1 MGSRILAGRYELAG
15 KIGEGGMAVVF
26 KARDRLLN
34 RQVAIKILK
43 PEFTK
48 DVVFIESF
56 RRESQTA
63 AGLVHPNIVNVYD
76 VGKEGNIYY
85 IVMELID
92 GKPLSQIIK
101 EEGPLDPRRAATI
114 TRQVAS
120 ALAAAH
126 KHQLI
131 HRDVKPHNIMLTSE
145 GVAKITDFGIAKAI
159 STGTLVGSQQEA
171 VMGSVHYFSPEQ
183 ARGGYVDEKSDI
195 YALGIVLYEML
206 TGKVPFDGENAVAV
220 AVKHM
225 NEAMVPPSRHNPDI
239 PADLEEI
246 VMRATSKLQINRYK
260 SAEEIITALNFVK
273 YSKPVAGLATES
285 GRSAAGNHSANRAAA
300 EESPTNEEGAAIRQ
314 SGAANG
320 KKKSKSKKKVVFHPE
335 KLAIIILALALAVPA
350 SGMIYKAILGAT
362 APDDV
367 KVPDLV
373 GLTQEEAAEALS
385 PAGLLLDIDMELPSN
400 IYEEGEIM
408 SQTPKAEAVVKP
420 GITIRVNVSKGQVDG
435 AVPSVEGK
443 PLSGAKYILET
454 YGYRTGSVS
463 ETHSDTVPAGIVISQ
478 NPARGTVLANGGSVS
493 LQVSLGPEFG
503 EFEVIDLRGKPL
515 NEATLII
522 ESMGLSLGAI
532 TYVDNPS
539 VEENSVI
546 SHSPGPG
553 TTVTEPIEVDLVV
566 SKADAPVDPANPP
579 VEPEDEQN
587 SVAITLDFSLAD
599 KEEFLLTVNVA
610 DGVFDP
616 RTPINKE
623 PRSRADGTE
632 VISVSGAGR
641 NGVVKIWYDNEL
653 VYDLTVDFLSR
664 EVE

>member
-48 DVVFIESF
+48 DAVFIESF

-101 EEGPLDPRRAATI
+101 EEGSLDPRRAATI

-159 STGTLVGSQQEA
+159 STGTLVGAQQEA

-225 NEAMVPPSRHNPDI
+225 NEAMVPPSKHNPDI

-273 YSKPVAGLATES
+273 YSKPVAGLAAEN
-285 GRSAAGNHSANRAAA
+285 GRNAAAEHSANGSSAS
-300 EESPTNEEGAAIRQ
+300 ETPTSEEGAAIRQ
-314 SGAANG
+314 SGASNG
-320 KKKSKSKKKVVFHPE
+320 KKKSKNKKKIVFHPE

-350 SGMIYKAILGAT
+350 SGMIYKAIMGAT

-408 SQTPKAEAVVKP
+408 SQT
-420 GITIRVNVSKGQVDG
+420 
-435 AVPSVEGK
+435 
-443 PLSGAKYILET
+443 
-454 YGYRTGSVS
+454 
-463 ETHSDTVPAGIVISQ
+463 
-478 NPARGTVLANGGSVS
+478 
-493 LQVSLGPEFG
+493 
-503 EFEVIDLRGKPL
+503 
-515 NEATLII
+515 
-522 ESMGLSLGAI
+522 
-532 TYVDNPS
+532 
-539 VEENSVI
+539 
-546 SHSPGPG
+546 
-553 TTVTEPIEVDLVV
+553 
-566 SKADAPVDPANPP
+566 
-579 VEPEDEQN
+579 
-587 SVAITLDFSLAD
+587 
-599 KEEFLLTVNVA
+599 
-610 DGVFDP
+610 
-616 RTPINKE
+616 
-623 PRSRADGTE
+623 
-632 VISVSGAGR
+632 
-641 NGVVKIWYDNEL
+641 
-653 VYDLTVDFLSR
+653 
-664 EVE
+664 

>member
-48 DVVFIESF
+48 DLVFIESF

-131 HRDVKPHNIMLTSE
+131 HRDVKPHNIMLTAE

-225 NEAMVPPSRHNPDI
+225 NEAMLPPSRHNPDI

-260 SAEEIITALNFVK
+260 SAEEMITALNFVK
-273 YSKPVAGLATES
+273 YSKPVAGLAGDN
-285 GRSAAGNHSANRAAA
+285 GRGAMSVPPANGLSAAGDQK
-300 EESPTNEEGAAIRQ
+300 TGEGTAIKHTTGQ
-314 SGAANG
+314 SG
-320 KKKSKSKKKVVFHPE
+320 KKKNKKKVVFHPE
-335 KLAIIILALALAVPA
+335 KLAVIVLALALAIPA
-350 SGMIYKAILGAT
+350 SGIIYKAIMGAS
-362 APDDV
+362 AADDV
-367 KVPDLV
+367 QVPDLV
-373 GLTQEEAAEALS
+373 GMTQEEAAEALS
-385 PAGLLLDIDMELPSN
+385 PAGLLLEVDMELPSN
-400 IYEEGEIM
+400 VYEEGEIM

-420 GITIRVNVSKGQVDG
+420 GITIRVNLSKGEVDG
-435 AVPSVEGK
+435 NVPSVEGK

-454 YGYRTGSVS
+454 YGYKTGTVTEVNS
-463 ETHSDTVPAGIVISQ
+463 EDVPAGIVISQ
-478 NPARGTVLANGGSVS
+478 NPARGTTLANGGSVN

-515 NEATLII
+515 DEAKLII

-539 VEENSVI
+539 VEEDSVV

-566 SKADAPVDPANPP
+566 SRAGAGTEPTAPEEEPA
-579 VEPEDEQN
+579 EEQN

-623 PRSRADGTE
+623 PRSKSDGTE

-641 NGVVKIWYDNEL
+641 NGTVKVWYDNAL

>member
-48 DVVFIESF
+48 DLVFIESF

-131 HRDVKPHNIMLTSE
+131 HRDVKPHNIMLTAE

-225 NEAMVPPSRHNPDI
+225 NEAMLPPSRHNPDI

-260 SAEEIITALNFVK
+260 SAEEMITALNFVK
-273 YSKPVAGLATES
+273 YSKPVAGLAGDN
-285 GRSAAGNHSANRAAA
+285 GRSAMSVPPANGLSAAGDQK
-300 EESPTNEEGAAIRQ
+300 TGEGTAIKHTAGQ
-314 SGAANG
+314 SG
-320 KKKSKSKKKVVFHPE
+320 KKKSKKKVVFHPE
-335 KLAIIILALALAVPA
+335 KLAVIVLALALAIPA
-350 SGMIYKAILGAT
+350 SGIIYKAIMGAS
-362 APDDV
+362 AADDV
-367 KVPDLV
+367 QVPDLV

-385 PAGLLLDIDMELPSN
+385 PAGLLLEVDMELPSN
-400 IYEEGEIM
+400 VYEEGEIM

-420 GITIRVNVSKGQVDG
+420 GITIRVNLSKGEVDG
-435 AVPSVEGK
+435 NVPSVEGK

-454 YGYRTGSVS
+454 YGYKTGTVTEVNS
-463 ETHSDTVPAGIVISQ
+463 EDVPAGIVISQ
-478 NPARGTVLANGGSVS
+478 NPARGTTLANGGSVN

-515 NEATLII
+515 EEAMLII

-539 VEENSVI
+539 VEEDSVV

-566 SKADAPVDPANPP
+566 SRAGAGTEPAVPDE
-579 VEPEDEQN
+579 EPAEEQN

-623 PRSRADGTE
+623 PRSKSDGTE

-641 NGVVKIWYDNEL
+641 NGTVKVWYDNAL

>member
-34 RQVAIKILK
+34 RHVAIKILK

-48 DVVFIESF
+48 DLVFIESF

-92 GKPLSQIIK
+92 GKPLSQIIR
-101 EEGPLDPRRAATI
+101 EEGALDPRRATTI
-114 TRQVAS
+114 ARQVAS

-131 HRDVKPHNIMLTSE
+131 HRDVKPHNIMITTE

-159 STGTLVGSQQEA
+159 STGTLVDGQQEA

-206 TGKVPFDGENAVAV
+206 TGKVPFDGDTAVAV

-225 NEAMVPPSRHNPDI
+225 NESMIPPSRHNPEI
-239 PADLEEI
+239 PGDLEEI

-260 SAEEIITALNFVK
+260 SADEMITALSFVK
-273 YSKPVAGLATES
+273 YSKPVAGLVGEN
-285 GRSAAGNHSANRAAA
+285 GRSAGNERVASGTAVT
-300 EESPTNEEGAAIRQ
+300 EESKNEKGAVIRQ
-314 SGAANG
+314 TGGTNSKNKG
-320 KKKSKSKKKVVFHPE
+320 KKKKKVIFHPE
-335 KLAIIILALALAVPA
+335 KLAVILLALALAVPA
-350 SGMIYKAILGAT
+350 SGLIYKAILGA
-362 APDDV
+362 AVSEDV
-367 KVPDLV
+367 SVPDLV
-373 GLTQEEAAEALS
+373 GLTREEATEILS
-385 PAGLLLDIDMELPSN
+385 PAGLMLEIDMELPSDV
-400 IYEEGEIM
+400 YEEGEIL

-420 GITIRVNVSKGQVDG
+420 GITVRVNISKGQVDG
-435 AVPSVEGK
+435 TVPAVEGK

-454 YGYRTGSVS
+454 YGYKAGSITEAHS
-463 ETHSDTVPAGIVISQ
+463 ENVPAGIVISQ
-478 NPARGTVLANGGSVS
+478 NPARGTVLANGSSVS
-493 LQVSLGPEFG
+493 LKVSLGPEFG
-503 EFEVIDLRGKPL
+503 EFDVIDLRGKPL
-515 NEATLII
+515 SEATMII
-522 ESMGLSLGAI
+522 ESMGLTLGAI
-532 TYVDNPS
+532 TYTDNPS
-539 VEENSVI
+539 VEENAVI

-566 SKADAPVDPANPP
+566 SRAGAPVDPEDPP
-579 VEPEDEQN
+579 VKPEEDQN
-587 SVAITLDFSLAD
+587 SVAIPLDFSRAD
-599 KEEFLLTVNVA
+599 KDEFLLTVNVA

-623 PRSRADGTE
+623 PRSKEDGSE

-641 NGVVKIWYDNEL
+641 NGVVKVWFDNEL